1 MSSFCVDPIFNTLGT
16 LTDPGFCDHPGDS
29 AARPPSLWQGRR
41 RRFPFFRSTPSLR
54 GLRRRQFFRGGCFG
68 RSGRRQYFSGGG
80 RRIFRQNINFRCI
93 STLSRSTRHTIARL
107 HSFCPSSLLPARARV
122 CVWGWACV
130 RACVRVCVCVRECA
144 CVTACARVCVCARV
158 RVCASVCVRACVDFL
173 CACMRARTCVCA

>member
-1 MSSFCVDPIFNTLGT
+1 MRRGRRCKKPCGRTWGDQKVRRTPTKRNIIVERWTGDGGQGKEAGT
-16 LTDPGFCDHPGDS
+16 WDHPRDS
-29 AARPPSLWQGRR
+29 AAMPPSLWQGRR

-68 RSGRRQYFSGGG
+68 RSGRRQYFSGGLG

-122 CVWGWACV
+122 CVCVWGWACV
-130 RACVRVCVCVRECA
+130 RACVRVCVCV
-144 CVTACARVCVCARV
+144 CVSV
-158 RVCASVCVRACVDFL
+158 RV
-173 CACMRARTCVCA
+173 